1 MTLLDINYKLD
12 DGTDYDIHI
21 SKKTGYLESVTRVDY
36 LHHILCVG
44 YSNSF

>member
-21 SKKTGYLESVTRVDY
+21 SKKTGTDNYELAKLEN
-36 LHHILCVG
+36 IE
-44 YSNSF
+44 